1 MNTEHETTPG
11 QQAHGATASKEA
23 ESSVPLA
30 RALEAM
36 LFLADEPV
44 SLVALATA
52 CGAPVAAVRAA
63 LAELHEDYN
72 GATGVERAFE
82 LREIGGGW
90 RLYVRERY
98 DEILEDFIVTRQPPK
113 LSQAALETLA
123 VIAYRQPVTR
133 QQVANVR
140 AVNVDSVVRTLV
152 ARGLLDEAGQDGMT
166 GATLYVTSERFLEVL
181 GINSLE
187 ELPKISPLLA
197 DGHDLG
203 DWREEM
209 A

>member
-1 MNTEHETTPG
+1 MNTEA
-11 QQAHGATASKEA
+11 QAASDEQDA
-23 ESSVPLA
+23 VEPAGIPLT

-36 LFLADEPV
+36 LFLADEPT

-52 CGAPVAAVRAA
+52 CGAPVAQVRDA
-63 LAELHEDYN
+63 LAELQADYD
-72 GATGVERAFE
+72 GVDGIERAFE

-90 RLYVRERY
+90 RLYVRDTY
-98 DEILEDFIVTRQPPK
+98 DEVLEDFIVTRQPPK

-152 ARGLLDEAGQDGMT
+152 ARGLLEEAGQDGVT
-166 GATLYVTSERFLEVL
+166 GATLYVTSDRFLEVL

-187 ELPKISPLLA
+187 DLPKISPLLA

-203 DWREEM
+203 DWQEEM

>member
-1 MNTEHETTPG
+1 MRDT
-11 QQAHGATASKEA
+11 
-23 ESSVPLA
+23 
-30 RALEAM
+30 
-36 LFLADEPV
+36 
-44 SLVALATA
+44 
-52 CGAPVAAVRAA
+52 
-63 LAELHEDYN
+63 
-72 GATGVERAFE
+72 
-82 LREIGGGW
+82 
-90 RLYVRERY
+90 Y
-98 DEILEDFIVTRQPPK
+98 DEVLEDFIVTRQPPK

-152 ARGLLDEAGQDGMT
+152 ARGLLEEAGQDGVT
-166 GATLYVTSERFLEVL
+166 GATLYVTSDRFLEVL

-187 ELPKISPLLA
+187 DLPKISPLLA

-203 DWREEM
+203 DWQEEM

>member
-1 MNTEHETTPG
+1 MNTDA
-11 QQAHGATASKEA
+11 QAASDEQDA
-23 ESSVPLA
+23 VEPARIPLT

-36 LFLADEPV
+36 LFLADEPT

-52 CGAPVAAVRAA
+52 CGAPVAQVRDA
-63 LAELHEDYN
+63 LAELQADYD
-72 GATGVERAFE
+72 GVDGIERAFE
-82 LREIGGGW
+82 LREVGGGW
-90 RLYVRERY
+90 RLYVREAY
-98 DEILEDFIVTRQPPK
+98 DEVLEDFIVTRQPPK

-152 ARGLLDEAGQDGMT
+152 ARGLLEEAGQDGVT
-166 GATLYVTSERFLEVL
+166 GATLYVTSDRFLEVL

-203 DWREEM
+203 DWQEEM

>member
-1 MNTEHETTPG
+1 MNTDA
-11 QQAHGATASKEA
+11 QAASDEQDAVEA
-23 ESSVPLA
+23 ARIPLT

-36 LFLADEPV
+36 LFLADEPT

-52 CGAPVAAVRAA
+52 CGAPVAQVRDA
-63 LAELHEDYN
+63 LAELQADYD
-72 GATGVERAFE
+72 GVDGIERAFE

-90 RLYVRERY
+90 RLYVRDTY
-98 DEILEDFIVTRQPPK
+98 DEVLEDFIVTRQPPK

-152 ARGLLDEAGQDGMT
+152 ARGLLEEAGQDGVT
-166 GATLYVTSERFLEVL
+166 GATLYVTSDRFLEVL

-187 ELPKISPLLA
+187 DLPKISPLLA

-203 DWREEM
+203 DWQEEM

>member
-1 MNTEHETTPG
+1 MNTDA
-11 QQAHGATASKEA
+11 QAASDEQDTVEA
-23 ESSVPLA
+23 ARIPLT

-36 LFLADEPV
+36 LFLADEPT

-52 CGAPVAAVRAA
+52 CGAPVAQVRDA
-63 LAELHEDYN
+63 LAELQADYD
-72 GATGVERAFE
+72 GVDGIERAFE

-90 RLYVRERY
+90 RLYVRDTY
-98 DEILEDFIVTRQPPK
+98 DEVLEDFIVTRQPPK

-152 ARGLLDEAGQDGMT
+152 ARGLLEEAGQDGVT
-166 GATLYVTSERFLEVL
+166 GATLYVTSDRFPEVL

-187 ELPKISPLLA
+187 DLPKISPLLA

-203 DWREEM
+203 DWQEEM

>member
-1 MNTEHETTPG
+1 MNTEA
-11 QQAHGATASKEA
+11 QAASDEQDA
-23 ESSVPLA
+23 VEPAGIPLT

-36 LFLADEPV
+36 LFLADEPT

-52 CGAPVAAVRAA
+52 CGAPVAQVRDA
-63 LAELHEDYN
+63 LAELQADYD
-72 GATGVERAFE
+72 GVDGIERAFE

-90 RLYVRERY
+90 RLYVRDTY
-98 DEILEDFIVTRQPPK
+98 DEVLEDFIVTRQPPK

-152 ARGLLDEAGQDGMT
+152 TRGLLEEAGQDGVT
-166 GATLYVTSERFLEVL
+166 GATLYVTSDRFLEVL

-187 ELPKISPLLA
+187 DLPKISPLLA

-203 DWREEM
+203 DWQEEM

>member
-1 MNTEHETTPG
+1 MNTDA
-11 QQAHGATASKEA
+11 QAASDEQDTVEA
-23 ESSVPLA
+23 ARIPLT

-36 LFLADEPV
+36 LFLADEPT

-52 CGAPVAAVRAA
+52 CGAPVAQVRDA
-63 LAELHEDYN
+63 LAELQADYD
-72 GATGVERAFE
+72 GVDGIERAFE

-90 RLYVRERY
+90 RLYVRDTY
-98 DEILEDFIVTRQPPK
+98 DEVLEDFIVTRQPPK

-152 ARGLLDEAGQDGMT
+152 ARGLLEEAGQDGVT
-166 GATLYVTSERFLEVL
+166 GATLYVTSDRFLEVL

-187 ELPKISPLLA
+187 DLPKISPLLA

-203 DWREEM
+203 DWQEEM

>member
-1 MNTEHETTPG
+1 MNTD
-11 QQAHGATASKEA
+11 AHAASDEQGVA
-23 ESSVPLA
+23 EPSRIPLT

-36 LFLADEPV
+36 LFLADEPT

-52 CGAPVAAVRAA
+52 CGAPVAQVRDA
-63 LAELHEDYN
+63 LAQLQADYD
-72 GATGVERAFE
+72 GVDGIERAFE

-90 RLYVRERY
+90 RLYVREAY
-98 DEILEDFIVTRQPPK
+98 DEVLEDFIVTRQPPK

-140 AVNVDSVVRTLV
+140 AVNVDSVVRTLI
-152 ARGLLDEAGQDGMT
+152 ARGLLEEAGQDGVT
-166 GATLYVTSERFLEVL
+166 GATLYVTSDRFLEVL

-203 DWREEM
+203 DWQEEM